1 MFDNGEAAGAQLLND
16 TMIIRLWD
24 QGEMGL
30 SHGGLRQKAFVAY
43 EEALR
48 VPMVWSNP
56 QMYPTTQST
65 TAMVSHVDFL
75 PTLCDLAGVPNWQ
88 SQGFMGVSYASIVI
102 NHALF
107 RKLITTIAAVHSA
120 HFGSLRQIADAKA
133 EVFAGMTADGVAV
146 LNRDNEFYDH
156 LAASAVSQACLPH
169 S

>member
-1 MFDNGEAAGAQLLND
+1 VFDNGEAAGAQLLND

-102 NHALF
+102 NPTAPPVPDYVLF
-107 RKLITTIAAVHSA
+107 TFDGIYAGQDSSPAPSGVGCGGI
-120 HFGSLRQIADAKA
+120 GSPGSPAR
-133 EVFAGMTADGVAV
+133 
-146 LNRDNEFYDH
+146 
-156 LAASAVSQACLPH
+156 AASPSRPAYGADPG
-169 S
+169 